1 MQITPFEQSPHA
13 PYEVGKVPQAG
24 WFAVEPACEWAPK
37 DQSAL
42 REAIVD
48 TSGLDYEARLTED
61 DLATLAANFR
71 LADTDGAGLPVSRVH
86 EFAEAY
92 GWIKAL
98 HAADGMLWAWI
109 EWTPEGHKAVD
120 GRAFVF
126 FSSEYDYP
134 DFELVSE
141 GIVTP
146 RRLAGL
152 TVTNYPNHTGQTPM
166 TNSRVPATH
175 NHQPN
180 TSPTMKP
187 KTNRTRT
194 AITKAARDTNTG
206 DTTDKDTA
214 LAQVDTNNDSTQ
226 PDDADPVT
234 EDGKD
239 TNTDP
244 DKETDCN
251 EDDTA
256 LGILIEIAD
265 ALGLDE
271 SADADGILAAIE
283 AQQAKIEEL
292 TKALAAANS
301 AAAPD
306 TNSRR
311 NRYPGLT
318 RLNRDLNQRRLSGDK
333 PNRDVNVR
341 INGRNRQVN
350 CQDKAMTDYCQGR
363 IDKEEGKL
371 GRSLT
376 PGEYGKT
383 WSRAMNDWRDGRRD

>member
-1 MQITPFEQSPHA
+1 MQITPFNTSPHA

-24 WFAVEPACEWAPK
+24 WFGVEPTCEWSPK
-37 DQSAL
+37 DQAAL
-42 REAIVD
+42 REAIGD
-48 TSGLDYEARLTED
+48 TSGVDYEARLTED
-61 DLATLAANFR
+61 DLATLAANFS

-134 DFELVSE
+134 DFELVSD
-141 GIVTP
+141 GVVTP

-180 TSPTMKP
+180 TIMKP
-187 KTNRTRT
+187 RTNRTRT
-194 AITKAARDTNTG
+194 AITKADRDTNTE

-214 LAQVDTNNDSTQ
+214 LAQVDTNTDVTETDTTKTE
-226 PDDADPVT
+226 DDA
-234 EDGKD
+234 KD

-244 DKETDCN
+244 DKDTDCN

-256 LGILIEIAD
+256 LDILIEIAD

-271 SADADGILAAIE
+271 SADAEGILAAVQ

-301 AAAPD
+301 SAAPD

-311 NRYPGLT
+311 HRYPGLT
-318 RLNRDLNQRRLSGDK
+318 RLNRDVNQRRLSGDK

-341 INGRNRQVN
+341 INGTMHQVN
-350 CQDKAMTDYCQGR
+350 AQDKALADYCQR
-363 IDKEEGKL
+363 RVDAAETKL
-371 GRSLT
+371 GRHLT
-376 PGEYGKT
+376 QGEYSRE
-383 WSRAMNDWRDGRRD
+383 WSRATSDWRDGRRD

>member
-1 MQITPFEQSPHA
+1 MQITPFNTSPHA

-24 WFAVEPACEWAPK
+24 WFGVEPTCEWSPK
-37 DQSAL
+37 DQAAL
-42 REAIVD
+42 REAIGD
-48 TSGLDYEARLTED
+48 TSGVDYEARLTED
-61 DLATLAANFR
+61 DLATLAANFS

-134 DFELVSE
+134 DFELVSD
-141 GIVTP
+141 GVVTP

-180 TSPTMKP
+180 TIMKP
-187 KTNRTRT
+187 RTNRTRT
-194 AITKAARDTNTG
+194 AITKADRDTNTE

-214 LAQVDTNNDSTQ
+214 LAQVDTNTDVTETDTTKTE
-226 PDDADPVT
+226 DDA
-234 EDGKD
+234 KD
-239 TNTDP
+239 TNTDT
-244 DKETDCN
+244 DKDTDCN

-256 LGILIEIAD
+256 LDILIEIAD

-271 SADADGILAAIE
+271 SADAEGILAAVQ

-318 RLNRDLNQRRLSGDK
+318 RLNRDVNQRRLAGDK

-341 INGRNRQVN
+341 INGTMHQVN
-350 CQDKAMTDYCQGR
+350 ALDKAMADYCQR
-363 IDKEEGKL
+363 RVDAAETKL
-371 GRSLT
+371 GRHLT
-376 PGEYGKT
+376 QGEYSRE
-383 WSRAMNDWRDGRRD
+383 WSRATSDWRDGRRD

>member
-1 MQITPFEQSPHA
+1 MQITPFEQSAHA
-13 PYEVGKVPQAG
+13 PFEVGEVPQAG
-24 WFAVEPACEWAPK
+24 WFAVEPICVWSPK

-42 REAIVD
+42 REAIGD
-48 TSGLDYEARLTED
+48 TSGIDYEARLTED
-61 DLATLAANFR
+61 DLSTLAANFS

-134 DFELVSE
+134 DFELVSD
-141 GIVTP
+141 GLVTP
-146 RRLAGL
+146 RRIAGL

-175 NHQPN
+175 QPH
-180 TSPTMKP
+180 THTIMKP

-194 AITKAARDTNTG
+194 AITKADRDTNTG

-214 LAQVDTNNDSTQ
+214 LAQVDTNTDVTD
-226 PDDADPVT
+226 PDAADPKP
-234 EDGKD
+234 EDDKD

-244 DKETDCN
+244 DKEPDCN

-256 LGILIEIAD
+256 LDILIEIAD

-271 SADADGILAAIE
+271 SADAEGILAAVQ

-318 RLNRDLNQRRLSGDK
+318 RLNRDVNQRRLSGDK

-341 INGRNRQVN
+341 INGTMRQVN
-350 CQDKAMTDYCQGR
+350 AQDKALADYCQR
-363 IDKEEGKL
+363 RVDAAETKL
-371 GRSLT
+371 GRHLT
-376 PGEYGKT
+376 QGEYSRE
-383 WSRAMNDWRDGRRD
+383 WSRATSDWRDGRRD